1 MTEFTGHR
9 IGDLEDGM
17 EASRDAAKAWI
28 RARGR
33 TGTFGQAPTTDAGAT
48 ITASSDGDRA

>member
-28 RARGR
+28 RAR